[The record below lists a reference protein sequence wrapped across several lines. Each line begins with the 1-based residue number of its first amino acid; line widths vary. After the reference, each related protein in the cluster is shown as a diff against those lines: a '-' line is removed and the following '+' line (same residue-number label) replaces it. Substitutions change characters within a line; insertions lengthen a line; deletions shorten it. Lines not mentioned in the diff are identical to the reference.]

1 MVYFKFN
8 IFYNNCIR
16 YTGKVNRM
24 KKIKLGAT
32 LADQAYEYLKE
43 SIVQGRLRD
52 GEQLPEERIA
62 EELGISRTPLRDA
75 LGRLAA
81 EGLVILERGKPAQ
94 VSSFTK
100 ERSLEYLELRSLLEV
115 YNIEKI
121 ISKVDEAFINQLK
134 ENVKA
139 QLKAIEANN
148 YPEFMDLDREFHI
161 ILASKNE
168 NQELKNIIH
177 RMNTGTNRAFLLL
190 SKTVPQSAEEAY
202 KEHLEI
208 IDALENKDVA
218 LARSKMIVH
227 MNNVEKRFLNYYN
240 EEL

>member
-148 YPEFMDLDREFHI
+148 YPEFMDLD
-161 ILASKNE
+161 
-168 NQELKNIIH
+168 
-177 RMNTGTNRAFLLL
+177 
-190 SKTVPQSAEEAY
+190 
-202 KEHLEI
+202 
-208 IDALENKDVA
+208 
-218 LARSKMIVH
+218 
-227 MNNVEKRFLNYYN
+227 
-240 EEL
+240 

>member
-139 QLKAIEANN
+139 QLKAIKANN